1 MVAVNQPTPFND
13 RETTHRRFR
22 VGELLRHALGDVFL
36 RGELRDP
43 GLEGA
48 PITISEVRLTA
59 DLKVATVYVSVFGEF
74 DANALLE
81 GLRRATPYLK
91 ARVSKAV
98 RLRHVPK
105 LFFKVDPSVA
115 ESDHIANILHR
126 PKVRKDLAVQ
136 PAYDDDP
143 SS

>member
-1 MVAVNQPTPFND
+1 MNQQTPFND
-13 RETTHRRFR
+13 RETKHRRFR

-48 PITISEVRLTA
+48 PITISEVRLSP

-74 DANALLE
+74 DSKALLE

-115 ESDHIANILHR
+115 ESDHITDILCR
-126 PKVRKDLAVQ
+126 PKVRRDIAVQ
-136 PAYDDDP
+136 PAYEDEP